1 MLWMLNCA
9 GHLSLSTVDKMDRAR
24 MIISFVLYFTVLY
37 AIYLVFGNSLNRV
50 IKSIKRLFYKKKTE
64 TAVQKYLKN
73 VFLSISDYNSDYE
86 IQVKISNLYWKTT
99 LIFISFFLVVFVF
112 NYNGKNILKAMWDG
126 VVPGTIVAS
135 IPFVKL
141 IIQLYDTRRKSSY
154 EATILVNEIFNQYRV
169 KN

>member
-1 MLWMLNCA
+1 
-9 GHLSLSTVDKMDRAR
+9 

-99 LIFISFFLVVFVF
+99 LIFISFF
-112 NYNGKNILKAMWDG
+112 
-126 VVPGTIVAS
+126 
-135 IPFVKL
+135 
-141 IIQLYDTRRKSSY
+141 
-154 EATILVNEIFNQYRV
+154 
-169 KN
+169 